1 MSKIKIMDSQLANR
15 IAAGEVVERPSGV
28 IKELVENSIDAE
40 ADHIIVETMNG
51 GLDLIR
57 VIDNGEG
64 ILNQDLELA
73 FCRHSTSKIES
84 VFDLDKIASLGF
96 RGEALA
102 SIASVSN
109 VDISTNGLNLVLD
122 NGYKQSLHK
131 IATNPGCDIKV
142 TQLFHSV
149 PARLKYLKQIS
160 YEAARNFDIIK
171 SFALGYPN
179 ISFELYSDQ
188 KLVFKSHGDDL
199 KHVIHTIYG
208 MEMGESCVAFSGQ
221 NYDFEIDGCY
231 VMPHFHRGNKY
242 HIYLYLNQRM
252 IKYYKVSQRIV
263 DVFHH
268 YMPHDRFPIIVLNI
282 RSDYSLVDVNV
293 HPAKW
298 EIRLQQEGS
307 LLTLVEETLLASL
320 ETALTPKKATPF
332 FRSTGVEMV
341 SFDQVVDNDNSEDV
355 NFEYE
360 INEVKTDFNRI
371 IVIGQHHGKYILA
384 QDQKQLYI
392 FDQHAS
398 NERIMY
404 EYFLNKFAEI
414 ELPTQLLLEP
424 LVIGR
429 FPFIADNLD
438 LVNQKLSNLHLEL
451 ELFGKDQIIIRS
463 VPSYL
468 IRKDIDLM
476 AFLNV
481 VLDKVESDQD
491 LSLASLDFRFI
502 ATRACKSSIRFNHR
516 LSILECQTLV
526 DDLMKCE
533 QKFHCPHGRPT
544 FIVIDENT
552 LLKEFAR

>member
-1 MSKIKIMDSQLANR
+1 MNKIKIMDSQLANR

-28 IKELVENSIDAE
+28 IKELVENSIDAK
-40 ADHIIVETMNG
+40 AKHIIVETVNG

-57 VIDNGEG
+57 VIDDGEG

-73 FCRHSTSKIES
+73 FCRHSTSKIQS
-84 VFDLDKIASLGF
+84 VSDLDKIASLGF

-109 VDISTNGLNLVLD
+109 IDISTNGLNLILD
-122 NGYKQSLHK
+122 NGYKQSLTK
-131 IATNPGCDIKV
+131 VATNQGCDIKV

-160 YEAARNFDIIK
+160 YEAARNFEIIK
-171 SFALGYPN
+171 SFALGYPQ

-199 KHVIHTIYG
+199 KHVVHTIYG
-208 MEMGESCVAFSGQ
+208 MEMCEECVSFKGQ

-252 IKYYKVSQRIV
+252 IKYYKVSQKIV
-263 DVFHH
+263 DVFHR

-282 RSDYSLVDVNV
+282 QSDYSLVDVNV

-307 LLTLVEETLLASL
+307 LLTLVEETLLSSL
-320 ETALTPKKATPF
+320 ETALKPKKSAPF
-332 FRSTGVEMV
+332 FRSGNVEVV
-341 SFDQVVDNDNSEDV
+341 SFDQVIDKNTDFE
-355 NFEYE
+355 FEYE
-360 INEVKTDFNRI
+360 INEIKSDFNRV

-384 QDQKQLYI
+384 QDQDQLYI

-398 NERIMY
+398 NERVMY
-404 EYFLNKFAEI
+404 EYFLTKFSQL

-429 FPFIADNLD
+429 FPFIADNLV
-438 LVNQKLSNLHLEL
+438 LVNQKLTILHLEL
-451 ELFGKDQIIIRS
+451 ELFGRDQIIIRS
-463 VPSYL
+463 VPAYL
-468 IRKDIDLM
+468 IRKDIDLVS
-476 AFLNV
+476 FLNV

-516 LSILECQTLV
+516 LSMLECQTLV
-526 DDLMKCE
+526 DDLMNCE

-544 FIVIDENT
+544 FIVVDENT

>member
-28 IKELVENSIDAE
+28 IKELVENSIDAK
-40 ADHIIVETMNG
+40 ANHIIIETING

-73 FCRHSTSKIES
+73 FCRHSTSKIQS
-84 VFDLDKIASLGF
+84 VADLDKITSLGF

-109 VDISTNGLNLVLD
+109 IDISTNGLNLVLD
-122 NGYKQSLHK
+122 NGYKQSLNS

-171 SFALGYPN
+171 SFALGYPQ

-188 KLVFKSHGDDL
+188 KLVFKSHGDDV
-199 KHVIHTIYG
+199 KHVIHTLYG
-208 MEMGESCVAFSGQ
+208 MEIGKECVAFHGQ

-263 DVFHH
+263 DVFGR

-298 EIRLQQEGS
+298 EIRLQQEDS
-307 LLTLVEETLLASL
+307 LLTLVEETLLSSL
-320 ETALTPKKATPF
+320 ETALKPKKATPF
-332 FRSTGVEMV
+332 FRSEAVEMF
-341 SFDQVVDNDNSEDV
+341 SFDQVVSSHENSELG
-355 NFEYE
+355 YE
-360 INEVKTDFNRI
+360 INEIKSDFNRI
-371 IVIGQHHGKYILA
+371 MVIGQHHGKYILA
-384 QDQKQLYI
+384 QDQNQLYI

-404 EYFLNKFAEI
+404 EYFLDKFNQL

-429 FPFIADNLD
+429 FPFIAHNLV
-438 LVNQKLSNLHLEL
+438 LINQKLTNLHLEL
-451 ELFGKDQIIIRS
+451 ELFGQDQIIIRS
-463 VPSYL
+463 VPAYL
-468 IRKDIDLM
+468 IRKDIDLL

-516 LSILECQTLV
+516 LSLLECQTLV

-544 FIVIDENT
+544 FIVVDENT